1 MKVKSRIVA
10 SIIIFVMTM
19 PAMASSINELDLMMK
34 MVLMEKKSF
43 DVSNKNTETQ
53 PISNSNL
60 TSELPSIES
69 QSVNFKYKQGVAY
82 GNSKESVIS
91 SK

>member
-1 MKVKSRIVA
+1 MKVKSKIIA

-19 PAMASSINELDLMMK
+19 PAMASSVNELDLMMK

-82 GNSKESVIS
+82 DNSKELVLF